1 MSGPGVELSGMV
13 SGQVWNLCRALFST
27 LVGLSHGRRWVMCA
41 LTCKDSVSVGPA
53 CRAESRPVGPVSW
66 VSHGCREGVEG
77 MATPAER
84 VEAAGRWLVS
94 VGGLSTPGDLGA
106 ALGLNHAR
114 QADVVR
120 ALRDGGLVDGPQKE
134 LRLTPAGWAMFSTP
148 DAEGGE
154 VLARVLN
161 ACLPQWAYGHAA
173 YARLLVSA
181 TVAKGHLF
189 ATRPDDHLSLIAL
202 GPQGTGKT
210 FLARLVCEVLGL
222 DWRRHLV
229 QLDDETRGSLR
240 GRRGQVG
247 DEGWRLESAAWAG
260 LPLVVFDEIDKAPPA
275 ARTAVWRYLRGQGVV
290 YVEGEPHEVRPV
302 AMVAGNPPE
311 GAAGDPA
318 RALLPEGTRRRS
330 VILSTGY
337 VGGRTGELA
346 ERIDAGMRS
355 LTPADRLALARLRPP
370 LVELPVEVRAVLRE
384 AGRMVT
390 PAHGPTPFLGL
401 EAAALGRLAL
411 AGGDPM
417 AATVG
422 TLVDY
427 LAVTGTTPGMV
438 DPGWLARAAGL
449 RAWVADGGHGD
460 VAGVLES
467 IERGQDAARSASRE
481 LRVSRAAAGDELVRD
496 RAVMVA
502 HLDRAAAALDGKVT
516 RSWPAPV
523 KIDAASIRAVLVR
536 LREDAAASR
545 SREALEDV
553 RARSLPYGAQVDELT
568 RGAQA
573 AREMAE
579 LQAAQE
585 RKQIEWDRNAQRE
598 GGGVPAPAGGGPAD
612 RGGRRAGDAD
622 AGGQGAGADVPAH
635 GPGGCPADGRSAGVP
650 GGWAPVARVPARSGA
665 AHRRRVRGAGAV
677 RDVRRRGSDG

>member
-1 MSGPGVELSGMV
+1 
-13 SGQVWNLCRALFST
+13 
-27 LVGLSHGRRWVMCA
+27 
-41 LTCKDSVSVGPA
+41 
-53 CRAESRPVGPVSW
+53 
-66 VSHGCREGVEG
+66 

-598 GGGVPAPAGGGPAD
+598 GEEYRRRQEAAQRTAAVVELETLMPVVKELERMYRRTGRAGARPTVALRGCRVDGRPLLEFRPDQVQPIGGGFAGRVLSAMFD
-612 RGGRRAGDAD
+612 GGGRMGEWFDVSGRFLGR
-622 AGGQGAGADVPAH
+622 GLLTEGPPVLREWGAGTREVI
-635 GPGGCPADGRSAGVP
+635 
-650 GGWAPVARVPARSGA
+650 APVLRDLRAREDRLREA
-665 AHRRRVRGAGAV
+665 AGRRRRSSRVA
-677 RDVRRRGSDG
+677 